1 MGNSQKNNQK
11 LISTAWLGVN
21 DEWSSLMKEKL
32 SRLSE
37 EWVVPTIKCLDRF
50 SQKEQKKFRNQ
61 VKLILGKKMK
71 EDKYEELF
79 SKSQEFLNNNE
90 YLRQDFQL
98 GIPISEL
105 TISTNTNSIGKI
117 NDNQSISS
125 KNQDSLLMDDQ
136 SSQIQQFYVFITCI
150 NDALISQKHPF
161 IHLINQFKE
170 WATNKLINIKN
181 PQHNIQQMKQ
191 KLQKFQSSSDLFL
204 NFLILSLNEY
214 LGDFSDELSEEEPT
228 KYIKDKQNYY
238 NLFLQHIY
246 NEALINHLMDILKVI
261 HQNSQNNCIKK
272 VKHMQSKVECF
283 EIPKKYLTHDQPFQ
297 QEISC
302 LSEAQQLRRPADI
315 FYCFRKTYMMIKD
328 HLTRSA
334 SNLLIFQVTNYVIVH
349 SNIEHFHALLHLLEI
364 FYCNSPILL
373 KYHQSLEFIQNIL
386 IS

>member
-21 DEWSSLMKEKL
+21 DEWSSIMKEKL

-37 EWVVPTIKCLDRF
+37 EWVVPSIKCLDRF
-50 SQKEQKKFRNQ
+50 SSRDQTKFRNQ
-61 VKLILGKKMK
+61 VKLILTKQMK

-79 SKSQEFLNNNE
+79 NKSQVFLNSNE

-125 KNQDSLLMDDQ
+125 KNQDSLFMEDQ
-136 SSQIQQFYVFITCI
+136 CSQIQQFYVFIYCV

-161 IHLINQFKE
+161 IHLMNQFKE
-170 WATNKLINIKN
+170 WAINKLINIKN
-181 PQHNIQQMKQ
+181 PQHKIQQMKQ

-204 NFLILSLNEY
+204 NFLIHSLNEY
-214 LGDFSDELSEEEPT
+214 LGDFGDEISEEGPT

-238 NLFLQHIY
+238 NLFLSHIF
-246 NEALINHLMDILKVI
+246 NETLISHLMDILKVI
-261 HQNSQNNCIKK
+261 HQSSQNNCIKK
-272 VKHMQSKVECF
+272 IKHMQSKVECF
-283 EIPKKYLTHDQPFQ
+283 EIPKKYLTHDKPFL

-302 LSEAQQLRRPADI
+302 LSEAQQLIRPTDI
-315 FYCFRKTYMMIKD
+315 FYCFMKTYWMIKD
-328 HLTRSA
+328 HLARSA
-334 SNLLIFQVTNYVIVH
+334 SSFLIFQVTNYVIVH
-349 SNIEHFHALLHLLEI
+349 SNIEYFHALLHLLEL

-373 KYHQSLEFIQNIL
+373 KYNQSLEFIQNIL